1 MISRL
6 LGGLRKRPNASRVS
20 KHRMA
25 RFIPNA
31 EIHEPH
37 DELAM
42 RYLAVETRRDMRS
55 ITIASN
61 VSGLESS
68 GERFPAKHS
77 VSPAG
82 THPAVRAGFM
92 KLSSTAF
99 RLMARRD
106 AAGVR
111 LLTHNGLDWS
121 PCQPRPDLQSSWRR
135 LVRGIGATSMPNVL
149 SDLPCCHPN
158 STAKK
163 ISGNSCG
170 RTGCRTEFSNP
181 STTSSIT
188 AATPANIIIILL
200 AAILFVLLAGRT
212 AAVELLGNLF
222 WVAVVI
228 TYRSAW
234 RPRKR
239 GPFCLWGGHVRR
251 SATR

>member
-1 MISRL
+1 
-6 LGGLRKRPNASRVS
+6 
-20 KHRMA
+20 
-25 RFIPNA
+25 
-31 EIHEPH
+31 
-37 DELAM
+37 M

-68 GERFPAKHS
+68 GESFPAKHS

-82 THPAVRAGFM
+82 TRPAVRAGFM

-111 LLTHNGLDWS
+111 LLTRNGLDWS

-188 AATPANIIIILL
+188 AATPGTRSSISRGKSCPSP
-200 AAILFVLLAGRT
+200 AAIGQPQVAQSEDWYNRPWGLPPGRFRLATNPASTGST
-212 AAVELLGNLF
+212 ATAKTPCAPRAPVEKSF
-222 WVAVVI
+222 
-228 TYRSAW
+228 
-234 RPRKR
+234 RPPAR
-239 GPFCLWGGHVRR
+239 
-251 SATR
+251 A

>member
-1 MISRL
+1 
-6 LGGLRKRPNASRVS
+6 
-20 KHRMA
+20 
-25 RFIPNA
+25 
-31 EIHEPH
+31 
-37 DELAM
+37 
-42 RYLAVETRRDMRS
+42 
-55 ITIASN
+55 
-61 VSGLESS
+61 
-68 GERFPAKHS
+68 
-77 VSPAG
+77 
-82 THPAVRAGFM
+82 M

-188 AATPANIIIILL
+188 AATPGTRSSISRGKSCPSP
-200 AAILFVLLAGRT
+200 AAIGQPQVTQFEDWYNPFCRLFEGGAALAKDPVRPLQD
-212 AAVELLGNLF
+212 VDDLGK
-222 WVAVVI
+222 
-228 TYRSAW
+228 
-234 RPRKR
+234 RPRLHR
-239 GPFCLWGGHVRR
+239 DVPMRLSVAYDPIPRR
-251 SATR
+251 HQAGFVDPGRDDLGRNRVAHPTEDFSNLISR